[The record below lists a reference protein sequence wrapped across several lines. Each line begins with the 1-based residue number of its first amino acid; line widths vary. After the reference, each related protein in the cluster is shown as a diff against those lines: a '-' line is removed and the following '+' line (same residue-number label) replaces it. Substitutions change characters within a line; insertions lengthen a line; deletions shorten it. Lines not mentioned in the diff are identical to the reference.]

1 MTVNNGS
8 LHQRL
13 AEIAGKVGAIK
24 ATGKTPQGVKALS
37 IANVEDALRPLFIEH
52 RVLTGF
58 RWNDK
63 PMPLERVSIKV
74 NEKTGEV
81 RESKYYEWLAD
92 LTVWMVNA
100 DDGTDRI
107 EDRICD
113 IGSSPSAAVSFS
125 LKRYFRALFHLADEE
140 DENRPGQ
147 PTRKP
152 VQVTRPTPPVKS
164 SGAGADAATRPGAA
178 NEAQA
183 PPPASA
189 PDSSPAVLGTAAT
202 RATLMARLID
212 EQHTAKMG
220 TAELRSLT
228 QHLFQKTAANALTDA
243 ELGVLIDEVRGV
255 GLSQKASA

>member
-1 MTVNNGS
+1 MNGNGTGT

-13 AEIAGKVGAIK
+13 ATIAGKVGAIK

-74 NEKTGEV
+74 NEKTGEI

-125 LKRYFRALFHLADEE
+125 LKRYFRALFHLADED
-140 DENRPGQ
+140 DENRPGA
-147 PTRKP
+147 TRKP
-152 VQVTRPTPPVKS
+152 VQVARPAVKS
-164 SGAGADAATRPGAA
+164 SGVAI
-178 NEAQA
+178 
-183 PPPASA
+183 PPAPSPSRHEPA
-189 PDSSPAVLGTAAT
+189 LGQPAASDSSPAVLGASVT

-212 EQHTAKMG
+212 EQHMAGMT
-220 TAELRSLT
+220 TESLRSLA
-228 QHLFQKTAANALTDA
+228 QHLFQKTGANDLTDA
-243 ELGVLIDEVRGV
+243 ELGLLIDEVRGV
-255 GLSQKASA
+255 GLSTKEAVKA